1 MYVHL
6 EIGLQFC
13 LQHVKMPP
21 VSYTLEVFFMTQQ
34 HSNIDTPRQV
44 FLVGLTASN
53 TNLTYELEELANL
66 TTANNLEPVETFTQ
80 KLERPNPATYF
91 GKGKVEELA
100 EAVKT
105 YDVDMIVANDELSPS
120 QIRNLEKATNATV
133 LDRTGLILD
142 IFAQRAQTKEAK
154 LQVQLARLQYQLP
167 RLRTSMSV
175 SLDQQTGS
183 GGSGFTSRGSGETKL
198 EESRRRITAQMV
210 HIRQDLSDL
219 KKGDTTRS
227 ARRQENDLPNV
238 ALVGYTNAGK
248 STLMNRLLERFGVG
262 SDTADSKQV
271 FEKDMLF
278 ATLNTTVR
286 QLTLPDKKQFL
297 LSDTVGF
304 VSKLPHNLV
313 AAFQSTLQEAA
324 NADLLLHVVDVSD
337 EHHKD
342 MMATTEKTL
351 SEVGI
356 TDIPMIT
363 IYNKADRTELTYPE
377 LSGENAIT
385 ISALDSDSQTALID
399 LIKKH
404 IFNDV
409 EIVTLHIPF
418 DQGAVQAK
426 LAANHTFL
434 SESYDETGS
443 LLTVELSKLER
454 ELFTTYIV

>member
-1 MYVHL
+1 MT
-6 EIGLQFC
+6 E
-13 LQHVKMPP
+13 QH
-21 VSYTLEVFFMTQQ
+21 T
-34 HSNIDTPRQV
+34 NIQEPRKV
-44 FLVGLTASN
+44 FLVGLTTSKA
-53 TNLTYELEELANL
+53 NLTYELEELGNL
-66 TTANNLEPVETFTQ
+66 AKANNLAPVETFTQ

-100 EAVKT
+100 EAAKT

-120 QIRNLEKATNATV
+120 QIRNLEKLTNTTV

-175 SLDQQTGS
+175 SLDQQTGT
-183 GGSGFTSRGSGETKL
+183 GGTGFTSRGSGETKL
-198 EESRRRITAQMV
+198 EESRRRITSQMV
-210 HIRQDLSDL
+210 HIRQELAELS
-219 KKGDTTRS
+219 KGTSTRS
-227 ARRQENDLPNV
+227 AKRTTNELANV

-248 STLMNRLLERFGVG
+248 STLMNRLLARFGVG
-262 SDTADSKQV
+262 ADTDDTKQV

-278 ATLNTTVR
+278 ATLTTTVR

-313 AAFQSTLQEAA
+313 SAFKSTLQEAA
-324 NADLLLHVVDVSD
+324 NADLLLQIVDVSD
-337 EHHKD
+337 EHYKD

-351 SEVGI
+351 AEVGV
-356 TDIPMIT
+356 TDVPMIT
-363 IYNKADRTELTYPE
+363 VYNKADRTELVYPDV
-377 LSGENAIT
+377 SGENTIT
-385 ISALDSDSQTALID
+385 ISALDPASQDALID
-399 LIKKH
+399 LIKKQ

-409 EIVTLHIPF
+409 QEVTLHIPF

-426 LAANHTFL
+426 LAAKHTF
-434 SESYDETGS
+434 SKEDYDETGT
-443 LLTVELSKLER
+443 LITVELSELER
-454 ELFTTYIV
+454 KLYADYIV

>member
-1 MYVHL
+1 MT
-6 EIGLQFC
+6 E
-13 LQHVKMPP
+13 QH
-21 VSYTLEVFFMTQQ
+21 T
-34 HSNIDTPRQV
+34 NIQEPRKV
-44 FLVGLTASN
+44 FLVGLTTSKA
-53 TNLTYELEELANL
+53 NLTYELEELGNL
-66 TTANNLEPVETFTQ
+66 AKANNLAPVETFTQ

-100 EAVKT
+100 EAAKT

-120 QIRNLEKATNATV
+120 QIRNLEKLTNTTV

-175 SLDQQTGS
+175 SLDQQTGT
-183 GGSGFTSRGSGETKL
+183 GGAGFTSRGSGETKL
-198 EESRRRITAQMV
+198 EESRRRITSQMV
-210 HIRQDLSDL
+210 HIRQELAELS
-219 KKGDTTRS
+219 KGTSTRS
-227 ARRQENDLPNV
+227 AKRTTNELANV

-248 STLMNRLLERFGVG
+248 STLMNRLLARFGVG
-262 SDTADSKQV
+262 ADTDDTKQV

-278 ATLNTTVR
+278 ATLTTTVR

-313 AAFQSTLQEAA
+313 SAFKSTLQEAA
-324 NADLLLHVVDVSD
+324 NADLLLQIVDVSD
-337 EHHKD
+337 EHYKD

-351 SEVGI
+351 AEVGV
-356 TDIPMIT
+356 TDVPMIT
-363 IYNKADRTELTYPE
+363 VYNKADRTELVYPDV
-377 LSGENAIT
+377 SGENTIT
-385 ISALDSDSQTALID
+385 ISALDPASQDALID
-399 LIKKH
+399 LIKKQ

-409 EIVTLHIPF
+409 QEVTLHIPF

-426 LAANHTFL
+426 LATKHTF
-434 SESYDETGS
+434 SKEDYDETGT
-443 LLTVELSKLER
+443 LITVELSELER
-454 ELFTTYIV
+454 KLYADYIV

>member
-1 MYVHL
+1 MT
-6 EIGLQFC
+6 E
-13 LQHVKMPP
+13 QHINAQ
-21 VSYTLEVFFMTQQ
+21 E
-34 HSNIDTPRQV
+34 PRKV
-44 FLVGLTASN
+44 FLVGLTTSQA
-53 TNLTYELEELANL
+53 NLTYELEELANL
-66 TTANNLEPVETFTQ
+66 AKANNLVPVETFTQ

-100 EAVKT
+100 EAAKT

-120 QIRNLEKATNATV
+120 QIRNLEKLTNTTV

-175 SLDQQTGS
+175 SLDQQTGA
-183 GGSGFTSRGSGETKL
+183 GGGGFTSRGSGETKL
-198 EESRRRITAQMV
+198 EESRRRITSQMV
-210 HIRQDLSDL
+210 RIRQELAELS
-219 KKGDTTRS
+219 KGTSTRS
-227 ARRQENDLPNV
+227 AKRTTNELANV

-248 STLMNRLLERFGVG
+248 STLMNRLLARFGVG
-262 SDTADSKQV
+262 ADTDDTKQV

-278 ATLNTTVR
+278 ATLTTTVR

-313 AAFQSTLQEAA
+313 SAFKSTLQEAA
-324 NADLLLHVVDVSD
+324 NADLLLQIVDVSD
-337 EHHKD
+337 EHYKD

-351 SEVGI
+351 AEVGV
-356 TDIPMIT
+356 TDVPMIT
-363 IYNKADRTELTYPE
+363 VYNKADRTELVYPDV
-377 LSGENAIT
+377 SGENTIT
-385 ISALDSDSQTALID
+385 ISALDPTSQDALID
-399 LIKKH
+399 LIKKQ

-409 EIVTLHIPF
+409 QEVTLHIPF

-426 LAANHTFL
+426 LAAKHTF
-434 SESYDETGS
+434 SKEDYDETGT
-443 LLTVELSKLER
+443 LITVELSELER
-454 ELFTTYIV
+454 KLYADYIV

>member
-1 MYVHL
+1 
-6 EIGLQFC
+6 
-13 LQHVKMPP
+13 
-21 VSYTLEVFFMTQQ
+21 MTQQ

-44 FLVGLTASN
+44 FLVGLTTNN

-100 EAVKT
+100 EAVKS

-175 SLDQQTGS
+175 SLDQQTGA
-183 GGSGFTSRGSGETKL
+183 GGGGFTSRGSGETKL

-219 KKGDTTRS
+219 TTGDSTRS
-227 ARRQENDLPNV
+227 ARRHENDLPNV

-248 STLMNRLLERFGVG
+248 STLMNRLLDRFGVG
-262 SDTADSKQV
+262 SELSESKQV

-313 AAFQSTLQEAA
+313 AAFKSTLQEAA

-337 EHHKD
+337 EHYKD

-351 SEVGI
+351 SEVGV
-356 TDIPMIT
+356 TDVPMIT
-363 IYNKADRTELTYPE
+363 IYNKADRTELVYPE

-385 ISALDSDSQTALID
+385 ISALDSDSQIALID
-399 LIKKH
+399 LIKQH

-409 EIVTLHIPF
+409 ETVTLKIPF
-418 DQGAVQAK
+418 DQGAIQAQ
-426 LAANHTFL
+426 LASKHTFL
-434 SESYDETGS
+434 SETYDETGA

-454 ELFTTYIV
+454 ELFTKYTV

>member
-1 MYVHL
+1 
-6 EIGLQFC
+6 
-13 LQHVKMPP
+13 
-21 VSYTLEVFFMTQQ
+21 MTQQ
-34 HSNIDTPRQV
+34 HSNLDAPRQV
-44 FLVGLTASN
+44 FLVGLTSN
-53 TNLTYELEELANL
+53 NANSIYEMTELANL
-66 TTANNLEPVETFTQ
+66 TRANHLTPVETFTQ

-120 QIRNLEKATNATV
+120 QIRNLEKATQATV

-175 SLDQQTGS
+175 SLDQQTGA
-183 GGSGFTSRGSGETKL
+183 GGGGFTSRGSGETKL

-210 HIRQDLSDL
+210 HIRQDLAEL
-219 KKGDTTRS
+219 TKGDTTRAS
-227 ARRQENDLPNV
+227 KRHNNDLANV

-248 STLMNRLLERFGVG
+248 STLMNRLLGRFGVG
-262 SDTADSKQV
+262 ADNDESKQV
-271 FEKDMLF
+271 FEQDMLF
-278 ATLNTTVR
+278 ATLNTTIR

-313 AAFQSTLQEAA
+313 AAFKSTLQEAA
-324 NADLLLHVVDVSD
+324 NADLLLQVVDISD
-337 EHHKD
+337 EHYKE

-351 SEVGI
+351 AEVGVS
-356 TDIPMIT
+356 DVPMIT
-363 IYNKADRTELTYPE
+363 IYNKADRTSLPYPE
-377 LSGENAIT
+377 IAGENTITLSAIDT
-385 ISALDSDSQTALID
+385 DSQDALIQ
-399 LIKKH
+399 LIKQH

-409 EIVTLHIPF
+409 ETVTLHIPF
-418 DQGAVQAK
+418 EKGALQAK
-426 LAANHTFL
+426 LASQHTFL
-434 SESYDETGS
+434 AESYDDTGTF
-443 LLTVELSKLER
+443 LTLELSKAAR
-454 ELFTTYIV
+454 EKFAEYLV

>member
-1 MYVHL
+1 MT
-6 EIGLQFC
+6 E
-13 LQHVKMPP
+13 QHINAQ
-21 VSYTLEVFFMTQQ
+21 E
-34 HSNIDTPRQV
+34 PRKV
-44 FLVGLTASN
+44 FLVGLTTSQA
-53 TNLTYELEELANL
+53 NLTYELEELANL
-66 TTANNLEPVETFTQ
+66 AKANNLVPVETFTQ

-100 EAVKT
+100 EAAKT

-120 QIRNLEKATNATV
+120 QIRNLEKLTNTTV

-175 SLDQQTGS
+175 SLDQQTGA
-183 GGSGFTSRGSGETKL
+183 GGGGFTSRGSGETKL
-198 EESRRRITAQMV
+198 EESRRRITSQMV
-210 HIRQDLSDL
+210 RIRQELAELS
-219 KKGDTTRS
+219 KGTSTRS
-227 ARRQENDLPNV
+227 AKRTTNELANV

-248 STLMNRLLERFGVG
+248 STLMNRLLARFGVG
-262 SDTADSKQV
+262 ADTDDTKQV

-278 ATLNTTVR
+278 ATLTTTVR

-313 AAFQSTLQEAA
+313 SAFKSTLQEAA
-324 NADLLLHVVDVSD
+324 NADLLLQIVDVSD
-337 EHHKD
+337 EHYKD

-351 SEVGI
+351 AEVGV
-356 TDIPMIT
+356 TDVPMIT
-363 IYNKADRTELTYPE
+363 VYNKADRTELVYPDV
-377 LSGENAIT
+377 SGENTIT
-385 ISALDSDSQTALID
+385 ISALDPASQDALID
-399 LIKKH
+399 LIKKQ

-409 EIVTLHIPF
+409 QEVTLHIPF

-426 LAANHTFL
+426 LAAKHTF
-434 SESYDETGS
+434 SKEDYDETGT
-443 LLTVELSKLER
+443 LITVELSELER
-454 ELFTTYIV
+454 KLYTDYIV

>member
-1 MYVHL
+1 MT
-6 EIGLQFC
+6 E
-13 LQHVKMPP
+13 QHINA
-21 VSYTLEVFFMTQQ
+21 Q
-34 HSNIDTPRQV
+34 DPRKV
-44 FLVGLTASN
+44 FLVGLTTSQ

-66 TTANNLEPVETFTQ
+66 AKANNLVPVETFTQ

-100 EAVKT
+100 EAAKT
-105 YDVDMIVANDELSPS
+105 YEVDMIVANDELSPS
-120 QIRNLEKATNATV
+120 QIRNLEKLTNTTV

-175 SLDQQTGS
+175 SLDQQTGA
-183 GGSGFTSRGSGETKL
+183 GGGGFTSRGSGETKL
-198 EESRRRITAQMV
+198 EESRRRITSQMV
-210 HIRQDLSDL
+210 RIRQELAELS
-219 KKGDTTRS
+219 KGTSTRS
-227 ARRQENDLPNV
+227 AKRTTNELANV

-248 STLMNRLLERFGVG
+248 STLMNRLLARFGVG
-262 SDTADSKQV
+262 ADTDDTKQV

-278 ATLNTTVR
+278 ATLTTTVR

-313 AAFQSTLQEAA
+313 SAFKSTLQEAA
-324 NADLLLHVVDVSD
+324 NADLLLQIVDVSD
-337 EHHKD
+337 EHYKD

-351 SEVGI
+351 AEVGV
-356 TDIPMIT
+356 TDVPMIT
-363 IYNKADRTELTYPE
+363 VYNKADRTELVYPDV
-377 LSGENAIT
+377 SGENTIT
-385 ISALDSDSQTALID
+385 ISALDPDSQDALID
-399 LIKKH
+399 LIKKQ

-409 EIVTLHIPF
+409 QEVTLHIPF

-426 LAANHTFL
+426 LAAKHTF
-434 SESYDETGS
+434 SKEDYDETGT
-443 LLTVELSKLER
+443 LITVELSELER
-454 ELFTTYIV
+454 KLYADYIV